1 MYAQKQGASQLI
13 DEERQLWRVGEIECV
28 MISCCSGAELQLR
41 RVLSGGPAAHGLRA
55 GEFRLKA
62 DTASTHEHEIVL
74 RELYPTK
81 SDLYERARDLK
92 LEHEGTCR

>member
-1 MYAQKQGASQLI
+1 MSI
-13 DEERQLWRVGEIECV
+13 DKERQLWRVGEIECV

-41 RVLSGGPAAHGLRA
+41 RVLSGEARAA
-55 GEFRLKA
+55 
-62 DTASTHEHEIVL
+62 EIVL

-92 LEHEGTCR
+92 NEQEGMRP